1 MAEKELTVYEAL
13 LEISRLN
20 DKIKKFK
27 SESKLF
33 IYYSVESSNKINGIN
48 REDFIKSLQSNYDS
62 IRHLISNL
70 AEYKAKVALSNAT
83 TTIKI
88 GEKEYTI
95 AEAIQR
101 KQNIKIESS
110 FLMDLQ
116 LQISSAQTKIEA
128 INSKVES
135 KLPEYLNNVKTDNS
149 TAEEIEKLTEN
160 YYRNNK
166 CSILDPNKLVDNI
179 STLVSDL
186 ELFLTEVD
194 SKITTSNCKT
204 IIKVNLED

>member
-20 DKIKKFK
+20 DRIAKIK
-27 SESKLF
+27 SESKQF
-33 IYYSVESSNKINGIN
+33 IYYSVESSNKINGIE
-48 REDFIKSLQSNYDS
+48 REKFVKSLQSNYDS

-101 KQNIKIESS
+101 KQNKNIESS
-110 FLMDLQ
+110 FLTELQ
-116 LQISSAQTKIEA
+116 FQISSVQTRIEA
-128 INSKVES
+128 INSKVELN
-135 KLPEYLNNVKTDNS
+135 LPEYLNNVKTDNS
-149 TAEEIEKLTEN
+149 TAEEIQKLTEN
-160 YYRNNK
+160 YYKNNK
-166 CSILDPNKLVDNI
+166 CSILDPNNLVDNI
-179 STLVSDL
+179 SDLVSDL

-194 SKITTSNCKT
+194 SKITASNCKT